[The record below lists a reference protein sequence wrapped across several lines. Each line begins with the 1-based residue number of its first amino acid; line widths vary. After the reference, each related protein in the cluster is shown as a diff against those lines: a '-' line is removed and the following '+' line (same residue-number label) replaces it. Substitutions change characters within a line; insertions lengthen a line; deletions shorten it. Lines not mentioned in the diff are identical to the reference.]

1 MEILTVF
8 PFFIYNFVKINKIIR
23 MEEKYKYIMSFM
35 KIFRPL
41 YNRFYKNGEEINN
54 IKYKNIANHQYS
66 KIFVSCIYAFSY
78 KQLLNN
84 TMCDIKIIEDV
95 LTLIND
101 IHVELDIFNDFEYDF
116 KNYIGKEYKD
126 YFTKLYNNNR
136 DEFFDNLFNVIDV
149 GVFWGETDNGTET
162 YDMIQSAFAKKL
174 NMMWRLT
181 QN

>member
-1 MEILTVF
+1 
-8 PFFIYNFVKINKIIR
+8 
-23 MEEKYKYIMSFM
+23 MEEKYKYIIAFM
-35 KIFRPL
+35 NFFRKV
-41 YNRFYKNGEEINN
+41 YNRFYKNGEEIIDDNF
-54 IKYKNIANHQYS
+54 KNIAEHQYAS
-66 KIFVSCIYAFSY
+66 SFISCIYAFSY
-78 KQLLNN
+78 KNLLNN
-84 TMCDIKIIEDV
+84 TMCNIKIIDDI
-95 LTLIND
+95 LSLIND
-101 IHVELDIFNDFEYDF
+101 IHIELDIINDFESDF

-162 YDMIQSAFAKKL
+162 YDMIQSTFAKKL

>member
-1 MEILTVF
+1 MLLY
-8 PFFIYNFVKINKIIR
+8 YNNNLYTYKIKDIEYQDKTGKLYLKNN
-23 MEEKYKYIMSFM
+23 YK
-35 KIFRPL
+35 
-41 YNRFYKNGEEINN
+41 
-54 IKYKNIANHQYS
+54 
-66 KIFVSCIYAFSY
+66 
-78 KQLLNN
+78 
-84 TMCDIKIIEDV
+84 DV